1 MTARPAGRP
10 RRRLWLAGVVGA
22 GLLGLGVWLVVANL
36 PSLLTPRRESPA
48 PAPPPVV
55 ETAGDTRR
63 INATLFYVAGN
74 GRQLEADAREV
85 PFASTTA
92 GQARRIL
99 EALLQPAPAGRT
111 SAVPDGTRLR
121 AVYLTTRGEA
131 FVDLSQELVSAHPGG
146 SLNEALTV
154 YAIVN
159 ALAVNLPEVTAVQIL
174 VEGVEADT
182 LNGHLD
188 LRHPL
193 RRSLEWIQRGP

>member
-1 MTARPAGRP
+1 MTTRQGPGR
-10 RRRLWLAGVVGA
+10 RVWLAGVVGA

-36 PSLLTPRRESPA
+36 PSLLTPRREDPA

-55 ETAGDTRR
+55 ETPGETRR
-63 INATLFYVAGN
+63 INATLFYIAGT

-85 PFASTTA
+85 PFAATTA

-99 EALLQPAPAGRT
+99 EALLQPPPAGRT
-111 SAVPDGTRLR
+111 SAIPDGTRLR

-193 RRSLEWIQRGP
+193 RRSLEWIQRGQ